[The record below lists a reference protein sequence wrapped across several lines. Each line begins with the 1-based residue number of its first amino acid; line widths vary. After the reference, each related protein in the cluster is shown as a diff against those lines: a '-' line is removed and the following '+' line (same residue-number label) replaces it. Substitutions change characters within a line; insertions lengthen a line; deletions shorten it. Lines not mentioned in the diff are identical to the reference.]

1 MKEEAS
7 PREAAHL
14 RREGGGRSQEM
25 QYIHFELLKEQV
37 KSRFSYVPVTNV
49 PFRIRFPHCTGSA
62 YMYLQLSNMLAVSL
76 NQVSQEFAPSKA
88 HTKAVYG
95 AIPCF

>member
-49 PFRIRFPHCTGSA
+49 PFRIRFPHCT
-62 YMYLQLSNMLAVSL
+62 LHWLRLHVFAV
-76 NQVSQEFAPSKA
+76 VKYVGCFALPSIA
-88 HTKAVYG
+88 RICTFQG
-95 AIPCF
+95 T